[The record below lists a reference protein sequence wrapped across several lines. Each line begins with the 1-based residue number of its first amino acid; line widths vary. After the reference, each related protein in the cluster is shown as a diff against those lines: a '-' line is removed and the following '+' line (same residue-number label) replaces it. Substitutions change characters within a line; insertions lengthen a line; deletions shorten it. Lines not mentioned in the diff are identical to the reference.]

1 MTKTLHLAFFAPV
14 AVGARVRLVYVR
26 ERRSRLFS
34 EADWTVRPAPIVVD
48 EGSGVVYCFADMQP
62 LICPEPL
69 GFVGG
74 SGCEVASTETGR
86 VRACVVG
93 SIAGDLS
100 TLRTTLVIDVDPAT

>member
-1 MTKTLHLAFFAPV
+1 MPKTLHLAFFAPV

-26 ERRSRLFS
+26 QRRSGLFADG
-34 EADWTVRPAPIVVD
+34 EAAVRAAPIVVD
-48 EGSGVVYCFADMQP
+48 AASGVVYCVADLQP
-62 LICPEPL
+62 LISPEPL

-93 SIAGDLS
+93 STAGDLS
-100 TLRTTLVIDVDPAT
+100 TLRTTLVVDLDPTI